1 MHPVAAVTTT
11 APRIRVSSRQAER
24 KRVDMRVSRRGAVSG
39 RPIDDATAAIPFSF
53 GRWGL
58 GTLLLAGA
66 LGCTTGPES
75 AIDDLRESRNRWL
88 DQGIVSYRVTI
99 QRLCFCGD
107 IRPVRVQVTNGVVT
121 SRVFVD
127 DGQPVPTNR
136 AESYP
141 AISGLFDFLE
151 AAFRRA
157 DEATARYDATLGIPL
172 EANIDFAKNAADDE
186 LVIRVTDF
194 VPDPP

>member
-1 MHPVAAVTTT
+1 
-11 APRIRVSSRQAER
+11 
-24 KRVDMRVSRRGAVSG
+24 
-39 RPIDDATAAIPFSF
+39 
-53 GRWGL
+53 
-58 GTLLLAGA
+58 LLAGA

-75 AIDDLRESRNRWL
+75 AIDDLRESRARWL

-99 QRLCFCGD
+99 QRLCFCVD
-107 IRPVRVQVTNGVVT
+107 IRQVRVQVTNGTVT

-127 DGQPVPTNR
+127 DGQPVPANR

-151 AAFRRA
+151 AAFLRA

-172 EANIDFAKNAADDE
+172 EANIDFAKNAVDDE

-194 VPDPP
+194 VADPP